1 MPYKIMMVSGEAS
14 GDLHGASVVKALK
27 EQQPDIQIYG
37 VGGQAM
43 AAAGVEIL
51 YDIKELGVVGFVE
64 VVKKYPHLLGVF
76 NRLVEVLKSNR
87 PDVLVLIDYPGFNMR
102 LARAAKDLGI
112 KVVYY
117 ISPSAWAWARGR
129 AKKIADTV
137 ERVAA
142 IFPFEAEVYT
152 EAGANVTFVGHPLL
166 DIVKPSMERAA
177 AYTHFQADANRPIIT
192 LMPGSR
198 KQEIENLLPD
208 MLKALEILKQAH
220 PAIQCYLPLASTIAR
235 DNIEAI
241 LKQYNVD
248 VQITQGHTY
257 DLMGIST
264 FIIAASGTATLEAA
278 LMGAPTIIVYRL
290 APITW
295 LLGKFLVKIPHVG
308 LPNIVAGKRIVPEL
322 LQYDVEADNIASIA
336 KEWLD
341 RPENLNLIREDLRMM
356 KTQLGEPGAVGRVAE
371 VILEIAAD
379 RESGTVSQ

>member
-14 GDLHGASVVKALK
+14 GDLHGASVAKALK
-27 EQQPDIQIYG
+27 DQQPDIRIYG

-43 AAAGVEIL
+43 TVAGVDIL

-76 NRLVEVLKSNR
+76 NKLVEVLKTDR

-117 ISPSAWAWARGR
+117 INPSAWAWARGR
-129 AKKIADTV
+129 AKKIAETV

-177 AYTHFQADANRPIIT
+177 AYIYFQADSNRPIIT

-208 MLKALEILKQAH
+208 MLKAVELLKQTH
-220 PAIQCYLPLASTIAR
+220 PAIQCYLPLASTIAC
-235 DNIEAI
+235 DTIEAM
-241 LKQYNVD
+241 LKQYNVN
-248 VQITQGHTY
+248 VQITQSHTY

-290 APITW
+290 APLTW
-295 LLGKFLVKIPHVG
+295 ILGKLLVKIPYVG

-322 LQYDVEADNIASIA
+322 LQSDVEANNIANIA
-336 KEWLD
+336 QKWLD
-341 RPENLNLIREDLRMM
+341 HSENLDMIQEDLRMM
-356 KTQLGEPGAVGRVAE
+356 KTKLGEPGAVRRVAE
-371 VILEIAAD
+371 VVLEVAAM
-379 RESGTVSQ
+379 SGTRD

>member
-14 GDLHGASVVKALK
+14 GDLHGASVAKELK
-27 EQQPDIQIYG
+27 DLQPDIRIYG

-43 AAAGVEIL
+43 TAAGVDIL

-76 NRLVEVLKSNR
+76 NKLVEVLKTDR

-117 ISPSAWAWARGR
+117 INPSAWAWARGR
-129 AKKIADTV
+129 AKKIAETV

-177 AYTHFQADANRPIIT
+177 AYIYFQADSNRPIIT

-208 MLKALEILKQAH
+208 MLKAVEILKQAH
-220 PAIQCYLPLASTIAR
+220 PTIQCYLPLASTIAC
-235 DNIEAI
+235 DTIEAM
-241 LKQYNVD
+241 LKQYNVN

-290 APITW
+290 APLTW
-295 LLGKFLVKIPHVG
+295 ILGKLLVKIPYVG

-322 LQYDVEADNIASIA
+322 LQSDVEANNIANIA
-336 KEWLD
+336 QKWLD
-341 RPENLNLIREDLRMM
+341 HPENLDMIQEDLRMM
-356 KTQLGEPGAVGRVAE
+356 KTKLGEPGAVRRVAE
-371 VILEIAAD
+371 VVLEVAAM
-379 RESGTVSQ
+379 SGTRD

>member
-14 GDLHGASVVKALK
+14 GDLHGASVAKELK
-27 EQQPDIQIYG
+27 DLQPDIRIYG

-43 AAAGVEIL
+43 TAAGVDIL

-76 NRLVEVLKSNR
+76 NKLVEVLKTDR

-117 ISPSAWAWARGR
+117 INPSAWAWARGR
-129 AKKIADTV
+129 AKKIAETV

-177 AYTHFQADANRPIIT
+177 AYIYFQADSNRPIIT

-208 MLKALEILKQAH
+208 MLKAVEILKQAH
-220 PAIQCYLPLASTIAR
+220 PAIQCYLPLASTIAC
-235 DNIEAI
+235 DTIEAM
-241 LKQYNVD
+241 LKQYNVN
-248 VQITQGHTY
+248 VQITQNHTY

-290 APITW
+290 APLTW
-295 LLGKFLVKIPHVG
+295 ILGKLLVKIPYVG

-322 LQYDVEADNIASIA
+322 LQSDVEANNIANIA
-336 KEWLD
+336 QKWLD
-341 RPENLNLIREDLRMM
+341 HSENLDMIQEDLRMM
-356 KTQLGEPGAVGRVAE
+356 KTKLGEPGAVRRVAE
-371 VILEIAAD
+371 VVLEVAAM
-379 RESGTVSQ
+379 SGTRD